1 VRQKAKAEIQGE
13 EVRPPPRRFEVIRR
27 FALIFTIALI
37 ILAAAPT
44 MLDPADLKP
53 PSKGCVKKPKKPKA
67 KKNSLRHG
75 AAK

>member
-1 VRQKAKAEIQGE
+1 M
-13 EVRPPPRRFEVIRR
+13 IRR
-27 FALIFTIALI
+27 LALIFTIALI

-44 MLDPADLKP
+44 MLDPAGLKP
-53 PSKGCVKKPKKPKA
+53 PSKACVKKPKKPKA